1 MLHPEDQVSVISFGF
16 FVMLCLCL
24 CSLICVFFFIVLP
37 SVVACNNKHNCDFPK
52 VVVSDLAL
60 QRLVNIIDNVEN
72 KKLSTNI
79 SVVE

>member
-1 MLHPEDQVSVISFGF
+1 MSLLLKQVPVSESKIYT
-16 FVMLCLCL
+16 
-24 CSLICVFFFIVLP
+24 VFFFIVLP